1 MMVVVAT
8 MTFKSSR
15 PVFLSVAVAVN
26 VPLRRLDGPMTSQQ
40 LHVPQ
45 TIVLGAIGV
54 IVLPSSQSPDGL
66 P

>member
-1 MMVVVAT
+1 
-8 MTFKSSR
+8 
-15 PVFLSVAVAVN
+15 
-26 VPLRRLDGPMTSQQ
+26 MTSEQ

>member
-1 MMVVVAT
+1 M
-8 MTFKSSR
+8 
-15 PVFLSVAVAVN
+15 
-26 VPLRRLDGPMTSQQ
+26 
-40 LHVPQ
+40 